1 MNRCKICEAKT
12 RTLIDEKKELK
23 YYRCE
28 SCGFVALDDNSVVE
42 AQVEKAHYAKHNNS
56 FECSGY
62 VEMFEKFIDKAVEPY
77 LETSKKILDFGCGH
91 TPVLAE
97 LLRRR
102 KLDVD
107 IYDYYFY
114 PKELYKN
121 NQYDLIISTEVFEH
135 LQEPKKIL
143 ETLTSSLKDNAYL
156 VLMTQ
161 FPPEDDAEFLKWW
174 YRRDITHIGFF
185 TPKSFELLA
194 KEFGLRVIK
203 AIDNNIVVFQKIC

>member
-1 MNRCKICEAKT
+1 MNKCKICEHET
-12 RTLIDEKKELK
+12 RTLIDKKKELK

-28 SCGFVALDDNSVVE
+28 SCAFVALDEHSVVDAE
-42 AQVEKAHYAKHNNS
+42 VEKKHYAKHNNS
-56 FECSGY
+56 FDCNGY
-62 VEMFEKFIDKAVEPY
+62 VEMFEKFIAKAINPY
-77 LETSKKILDFGCGH
+77 LKIDMNVLDFGCGH

-97 LLRRR
+97 LLRR
-102 KLDVD
+102 KNLDVD

-143 ETLTSSLKDNAYL
+143 ETLVSSLKDNAHL
-156 VLMTQ
+156 ILMTQ
-161 FPPEDDAEFLKWW
+161 FPPEDDTEFLKWW

-194 KEFGLRVIK
+194 EEFGLRLIK
-203 AIDNNIVVFQKIC
+203 TMDNNVVVFQKIC